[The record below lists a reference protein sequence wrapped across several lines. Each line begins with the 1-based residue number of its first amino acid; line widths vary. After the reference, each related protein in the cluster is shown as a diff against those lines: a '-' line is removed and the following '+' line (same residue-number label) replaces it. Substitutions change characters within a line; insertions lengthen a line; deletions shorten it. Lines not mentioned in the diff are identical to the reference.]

1 MNVKTGKNTKVI
13 FGNQKQTEIVIN
25 KGTNFKVTGI
35 HYDGTMAYPRKKGA
49 RPRVV
54 LDIETI

>member
-1 MNVKTGKNTKVI
+1 MNVNTGKNTKVI
-13 FGNQKQTEIVIN
+13 FGNQKQAEVVLN
-25 KGTNFKVTGI
+25 KGTDFKVTGI
-35 HYDGTMAYPRKKGA
+35 HFDGTYATPRNKGT